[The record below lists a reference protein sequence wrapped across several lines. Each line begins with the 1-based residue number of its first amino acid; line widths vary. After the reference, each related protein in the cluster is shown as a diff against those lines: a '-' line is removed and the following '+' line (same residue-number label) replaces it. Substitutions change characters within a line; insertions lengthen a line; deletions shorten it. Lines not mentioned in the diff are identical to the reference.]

1 MNPRSIV
8 LTAALLASSAP
19 LFAQGASAPQSPQ
32 DSPGRIRVSVDVV
45 AVDVQAI
52 DRNGQPV
59 PDLGPE
65 KFTVTING
73 RKRKVVSA
81 ERIGVDNGE
90 RSITPSGAS
99 VSALGRVIVL
109 AVDCAS
115 FDATATKG
123 VIQAVR
129 LFLKD
134 LSPDDFVGLFAYPN
148 GARINPTKDHSTIL
162 RALDTVVGQR
172 DLAEV
177 TQFRVRPSEIV
188 DVTRDL
194 NRGGGATLESVAAR
208 ECGQDPPDPYCRQR
222 LITDVS
228 GQALYFEGQATASL
242 GMLRTIVENMSRLDG
257 RKTLL
262 LISGGMLA
270 SDGAG
275 GRPDLGELG
284 IHIGKEAARANTT
297 IYTLYIET
305 NLTERFSA
313 QTRTSD
319 RSLANWSRDS
329 SIQGRWLEQFAGAA
343 GGTLFTVQVGNA
355 EQALARIKTEL
366 TSYYLLGVEPADE
379 DRDGR
384 THEVS
389 VKTTE
394 PNVTVRGRR
403 WVMVPRRTGT
413 SATTAKPAKTP
424 DPEAATPPA
433 APAPPKPVI
442 PAEIQSLADTF
453 ERGNYDAVQRAM
465 MRSTDLANT
474 IRSFRMSDS
483 PWPDA
488 PRKTAV
494 FALEMALAGLRSD
507 NTFARDEGGRLLAE
521 YHTRVRQPNGPDD
534 FECLWFVT
542 EAYALEG
549 LFLPE
554 SAMIFI
560 PRAVQ
565 RCPTTPR
572 LRLAFAFVTEQQW
585 MRGSSSSEQ
594 DAEVVRR
601 YEDAM
606 KSPETE
612 VEARVRA
619 ARFLNA
625 TGNSQRA
632 LEVLAGIKAPS
643 PDREVHYFN
652 DLVRGQVLRSLN
664 RPDEAAAALR
674 AALVTWPDAQ
684 SARVALMALLINQGK
699 LAEAGALAEAA
710 QTAPADDYD
719 PWWAYWL
726 GDFRT
731 YPATL
736 DKLRGMAR

>member
-1 MNPRSIV
+1 M
-8 LTAALLASSAP
+8 
-19 LFAQGASAPQSPQ
+19 
-32 DSPGRIRVSVDVV
+32 
-45 AVDVQAI
+45 
-52 DRNGQPV
+52 
-59 PDLGPE
+59 
-65 KFTVTING
+65 
-73 RKRKVVSA
+73 
-81 ERIGVDNGE
+81 
-90 RSITPSGAS
+90 
-99 VSALGRVIVL
+99 
-109 AVDCAS
+109 
-115 FDATATKG
+115 
-123 VIQAVR
+123 
-129 LFLKD
+129 
-134 LSPDDFVGLFAYPN
+134 
-148 GARINPTKDHSTIL
+148 
-162 RALDTVVGQR
+162 VGQR

-242 GMLRTIVENMSRLDG
+242 GMLRTIVENMNSLDG

-284 IHIGKEAARANTT
+284 IQVGKEAARANTT

-329 SIQGRWLEQFAGAA
+329 SIQARWLEQFAGAA

-355 EQALARIKTEL
+355 EQALERIKTEL

-413 SATTAKPAKTP
+413 SATTAKAAKTP

-433 APAPPKPVI
+433 PPAPPKPVI
-442 PAEIQSLADTF
+442 PAEVQSLVDTF
-453 ERGNYDAVQRAM
+453 ERGNYDAMQRAM

-474 IRSFRMSDS
+474 IRAFRMSDS
-483 PWPDA
+483 PWPEA
-488 PRKTAV
+488 PKKTAV
-494 FALEMALAGLRSD
+494 FALEMALAGLRTD
-507 NTFARDEGGRLLAE
+507 NSFARDEGGRLLAE
-521 YHTRVRQPNGPDD
+521 YHTRVRQPNGPDE

-572 LRLAFAFVTEQQW
+572 LRLAYAFVTEQQW

-625 TGNSQRA
+625 MGNSQRA
-632 LEVLAGIKAPS
+632 LEVLAAIKAPS
-643 PDREVHYFN
+643 PDREVHYFT

-664 RPDEAAAALR
+664 RPDDAAAAFR

-684 SARVALMALLINQGK
+684 SARVALMTLLVNQGK
-699 LAEAGALAEAA
+699 VA
-710 QTAPADDYD
+710 
-719 PWWAYWL
+719 
-726 GDFRT
+726 
-731 YPATL
+731 
-736 DKLRGMAR
+736 

>member
-8 LTAALLASSAP
+8 LTAALLASSAS
-19 LFAQGASAPQSPQ
+19 LFAQGAPAQQTPQ

-81 ERIGVDNGE
+81 ERIGIDSGE

-148 GARINPTKDHSTIL
+148 GARINPTKDHPTIL
-162 RALDTVVGQR
+162 RGARYGR
-172 DLAEV
+172 GAA
-177 TQFRVRPSEIV
+177 RP
-188 DVTRDL
+188 
-194 NRGGGATLESVAAR
+194 RGGHAVPRQAVGDRRCHARSQSRRWSDARMVAAR

-242 GMLRTIVENMSRLDG
+242 GMLRTIVENMSKLDG

-284 IHIGKEAARANTT
+284 IQVGKEAARANTT

-355 EQALARIKTEL
+355 EQALGRIKTEL
-366 TSYYLLGVEPADE
+366 TSYYLLGVEP
-379 DRDGR
+379 G
-384 THEVS
+384 
-389 VKTTE
+389 
-394 PNVTVRGRR
+394 
-403 WVMVPRRTGT
+403 
-413 SATTAKPAKTP
+413 
-424 DPEAATPPA
+424 
-433 APAPPKPVI
+433 
-442 PAEIQSLADTF
+442 
-453 ERGNYDAVQRAM
+453 
-465 MRSTDLANT
+465 
-474 IRSFRMSDS
+474 
-483 PWPDA
+483 
-488 PRKTAV
+488 
-494 FALEMALAGLRSD
+494 
-507 NTFARDEGGRLLAE
+507 
-521 YHTRVRQPNGPDD
+521 
-534 FECLWFVT
+534 
-542 EAYALEG
+542 
-549 LFLPE
+549 
-554 SAMIFI
+554 
-560 PRAVQ
+560 
-565 RCPTTPR
+565 
-572 LRLAFAFVTEQQW
+572 
-585 MRGSSSSEQ
+585 
-594 DAEVVRR
+594 
-601 YEDAM
+601 
-606 KSPETE
+606 
-612 VEARVRA
+612 
-619 ARFLNA
+619 
-625 TGNSQRA
+625 
-632 LEVLAGIKAPS
+632 
-643 PDREVHYFN
+643 
-652 DLVRGQVLRSLN
+652 
-664 RPDEAAAALR
+664 
-674 AALVTWPDAQ
+674 
-684 SARVALMALLINQGK
+684 
-699 LAEAGALAEAA
+699 
-710 QTAPADDYD
+710 
-719 PWWAYWL
+719 
-726 GDFRT
+726 
-731 YPATL
+731 
-736 DKLRGMAR
+736 